1 MNGVFTSW
9 LAHEADVAQILVVDD
24 DPRICDLLEAFLSD
38 EGYDTRRAADGLD
51 ALAKIGQ
58 SVPDLIVT
66 DLMMPRLDG
75 AGLVDR
81 LRQNGYQIPVIVISA
96 VHGNARNLAVAGFVP
111 KPFDLNHLADIV
123 SQTLAAYPPTS

>member
-1 MNGVFTSW
+1 M
-9 LAHEADVAQILVVDD
+9 AQILVVDD

-38 EGYDTRRAADGLD
+38 EGYDTRRATDGLD
-51 ALAKIGQ
+51 ALAKISQ

-81 LRQNGYQIPVIVISA
+81 LRQNGYQVPVIVISA
-96 VHGNARNLAVAGFVP
+96 VHGNARNLTVAGFVP

-123 SQTLAAYPPTS
+123 SQTLDAHSPPLK

>member
-1 MNGVFTSW
+1 MNALLTGW
-9 LAHEADVAQILVVDD
+9 LAHEADVAEILVVDD

-38 EGYDTRRAADGLD
+38 EGYETRRATDGMD
-51 ALAKIGQ
+51 ALYQIGQ

-81 LRQNGYQIPVIVISA
+81 LRQSGYQIPVIVISA
-96 VHGNARNLAVAGFVP
+96 VHGNARHLAVAGFVP

-123 SQTLAAYPPTS
+123 SQTLAAHPPAS